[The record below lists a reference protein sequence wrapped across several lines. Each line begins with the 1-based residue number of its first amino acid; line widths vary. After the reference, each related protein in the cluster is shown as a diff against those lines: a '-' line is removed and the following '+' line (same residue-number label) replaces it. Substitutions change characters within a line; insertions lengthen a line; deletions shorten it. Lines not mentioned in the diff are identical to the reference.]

1 MIKSDKKW
9 EKMRK
14 SETIMRKSLAIKS
27 HEFWIQLSF
36 IANIWKVR
44 SSVIKWNQCQSSGT
58 NVNQVESSGIN
69 IAKHSTFNI
78 QHWKCN
84 SFHNAAVWRICLLV
98 HWALHFWHVWYGSL
112 IMDGGVKLE
121 TWLGGKWCLSYVN
134 VIEIGLVL
142 MLEDLSRRPMS
153 D

>member
-1 MIKSDKKW
+1 
-9 EKMRK
+9 MRK
-14 SETIMRKSLAIKS
+14 SEKIMRKSLAIKS

-36 IANIWKVR
+36 IANIWKDQV
-44 SSVIKWNQCQSSGT
+44 SSSGT
-58 NVNQVESSGIN
+58 NVNQVEPTLIKWNQVESTLQN
-69 IAKHSTFNI
+69 IQHSTFNI
-78 QHWKCN
+78 E
-84 SFHNAAVWRICLLV
+84 NATPSTMQLFWRICLLV